1 MPGYKKR
8 AKHKSTTSKKHKK
21 PKRVLR
27 STNEEKMVE
36 SCSDSGESDAS
47 DDEAKIIHEDTQMLE
62 FEDTRYNIKYITIKM
77 TLDTNANAIEALR
90 EKYTILKTT
99 LLEADE
105 TVIFLPINPKKK
117 RRPSKTGRRNSSQND
132 WYQHI
137 LPFNFAITKT

>member
-1 MPGYKKR
+1 
-8 AKHKSTTSKKHKK
+8 
-21 PKRVLR
+21 
-27 STNEEKMVE
+27 MVE

-105 TVIFLPINPKKK
+105 TVIFLPINPE
-117 RRPSKTGRRNSSQND
+117 KTQT
-132 WYQHI
+132 
-137 LPFNFAITKT
+137 L